1 MLREPGF
8 GTESVFPK
16 LYQIYHFTAKG
27 SWAVMKLGDGIPS
40 SKPFPGAGTDQTLAI
55 TFKMRAEIET
65 FFFQPNREQE
75 VHQEAVSPSR
85 VRHGVDVCLCDMQ
98 HPAGCIQSGAW
109 WD

>member
-16 LYQIYHFTAKG
+16 LYQLYHFTAKG

-65 FFFQPNREQE
+65 FFFPT
-75 VHQEAVSPSR
+75 
-85 VRHGVDVCLCDMQ
+85 
-98 HPAGCIQSGAW
+98 
-109 WD
+109 